1 MEPARQLNKWTPLIV
16 KVSSI
21 MEDVDKD
28 FSEYLQVIEIYNAG
42 DRVFIKSILDAESI
56 AYFIQGDYIAPIYS
70 IPCQCG

>member
-1 MEPARQLNKWTPLIV
+1 MG
-16 KVSSI
+16 
-21 MEDVDKD
+21 DVDKD